1 MILMAHLKQ
10 ILHISPRLLS
20 AVRDHARRDYPLE
33 ACGFLFG
40 QSRDNAITVFNVIPA
55 VNSAPVE
62 TRTRAYRIDSRHWM
76 RAERQAL
83 QQRLTIIGIY
93 HSHPDALAV
102 PSQTDIDALWPNVIY
117 LITPAGSRET
127 DACTAWTMDEESC
140 EVVPWAINVT
150 E

>member
-1 MILMAHLKQ
+1 MIPMAHLKQ

-20 AVRDHARRDYPLE
+20 AVRDHARRDYPHE

-40 QSRDNAITVFNVIPA
+40 QLRDNAITVFNVMPV
-55 VNSAPVE
+55 VNAAPVE
-62 TRTRAYRIDSRHWM
+62 TRTRAYRIDPRDWM

-83 QQRLTIIGIY
+83 QQGLMIIGIY
-93 HSHPDALAV
+93 HSHPDGLPV
-102 PSQTDIDALWPNVIY
+102 PSQTDIDALWPNLIY

-127 DACTAWTMDEESC
+127 DACTAWTIDEDSG
-140 EVVPWAINVT
+140 EVVRWAINVT